1 MPGQA
6 DLAQKS
12 ARAISGAAHGN
23 ATSQSSNLGN
33 LLNARSS
40 VAALKATAAQ
50 LTAPAPTNLTGL
62 PDRLKMG
69 VEALSGLAMDDVRV
83 HRNSALPAQM
93 QAHAFAQGTDIHLAP
108 GQERHLPHEAWHVV
122 QQKQGRVRAT
132 TQLKGGVG
140 VNDDVG
146 LEREADSMGTRAAQ
160 ATTLALQRFCRTTP
174 KQVQVAQ
181 RMDSDDEDDG
191 DRKKV
196 DRRDKG
202 PPKRRGGHKGEHP
215 LPIEMQNDP
224 NYAAWYHQLK
234 QKNPGFLQRVLGQ
247 QISAAYNIDSKGE
260 RLLRPHWLKDKEA
273 REQQRKARSARA
285 VHDSSDSS
293 EDSDSE
299 GEALTREERAD
310 EAIGELERLVGL
322 LRMGAPVT
330 KKMAK
335 TAAEFLEEFGDM
347 PYAVNKYR
355 LVKMMFDVPDENM
368 PSIE

>member
-122 QQKQGRVRAT
+122 QNGRVPIQA
-132 TQLKGGVG
+132 G
-140 VNDDVG
+140 
-146 LEREADSMGTRAAQ
+146 MPAQ
-160 ATTLALQRFCRTTP
+160 VLVTLHRRTMLAYLFEPVLQAFWLT
-174 KQVQVAQ
+174 
-181 RMDSDDEDDG
+181 
-191 DRKKV
+191 
-196 DRRDKG
+196 
-202 PPKRRGGHKGEHP
+202 GHEH
-215 LPIEMQNDP
+215 
-224 NYAAWYHQLK
+224 
-234 QKNPGFLQRVLGQ
+234 
-247 QISAAYNIDSKGE
+247 
-260 RLLRPHWLKDKEA
+260 
-273 REQQRKARSARA
+273 
-285 VHDSSDSS
+285 
-293 EDSDSE
+293 
-299 GEALTREERAD
+299 
-310 EAIGELERLVGL
+310 
-322 LRMGAPVT
+322 
-330 KKMAK
+330 
-335 TAAEFLEEFGDM
+335 
-347 PYAVNKYR
+347 
-355 LVKMMFDVPDENM
+355 
-368 PSIE
+368 